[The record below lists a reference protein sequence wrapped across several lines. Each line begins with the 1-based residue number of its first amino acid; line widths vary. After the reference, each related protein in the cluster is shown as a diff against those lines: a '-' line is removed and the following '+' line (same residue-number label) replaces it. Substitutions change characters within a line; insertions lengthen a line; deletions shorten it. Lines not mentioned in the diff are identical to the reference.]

1 MKEKYKNYINK
12 DYTFDKAT
20 MIGIFCLI
28 IVIAGVF
35 GWLYEFIFYYFN
47 SGMKEVYWR
56 GGNFLPWI
64 NIYATG
70 AMMIFFITYK
80 KRKNPL
86 FVFLASFISCGILE
100 YIAGWGMYKF
110 QNGLRC
116 WDYNSEILNFGNI
129 DGFVCLRSVLFF
141 GLSSLLLIYIIVPV
155 CFYVAKKMNRKKF
168 LILSY
173 TLCTIFLF
181 DEFYN
186 LLFAR
191 ILSLPR
197 ASDVYKKLGFHY
209 LYFR

>member
-1 MKEKYKNYINK
+1 MKEKYKKYINE
-12 DYTFDKAT
+12 DYTFDKMT
-20 MIGIFCLI
+20 MGGIFALI
-28 IVIAGVF
+28 IVISGVF
-35 GWLYEFIFYYFN
+35 GFIYEFIFYYFN
-47 SGMKEVYWR
+47 SGMAQIYWR

-70 AMMIFFITYK
+70 ALMIFFLTYR

-100 YIAGWGMYKF
+100 YISGFFMYKLG
-110 QNGLRC
+110 NGLRC

-141 GLSSLLLIYIIVPV
+141 GISSLILIYLIVPF
-155 CFYVAKKMNRKKF
+155 CFSLAQKMNRKKF

-173 TLCTIFLF
+173 TLCAIFLF

-197 ASDVYKKLGFHY
+197 ASTIYKKLGFHY
-209 LYFR
+209 LYFK

>member
-1 MKEKYKNYINK
+1 MIEKYKQYLNNNHSI
-12 DYTFDKAT
+12 DKVT
-20 MIGIFCLI
+20 MSGVFSLI

-47 SGMKEVYWR
+47 SGMTQFYWR

-64 NIYATG
+64 NIYAIG
-70 AMMIFFITYK
+70 AIIIYFLTYK

-86 FVFLASFISCGILE
+86 FVFLVSAISTGILE
-100 YIAGWGMYKF
+100 YIAGWGVETF
-110 QNGLRC
+110 GNGVKC

-129 DGFVCLRSVLFF
+129 DGFVCLRSVLVF
-141 GLSSLLLIYIIVPV
+141 GLSSLLLMYIIVPF
-155 CFYVAKKMNRKKF
+155 CFYLAKKMDRKKF
-168 LILSY
+168 LIISY

-181 DEFYN
+181 DELYN

-197 ASDVYKKLGFHY
+197 ASTIYKKIGFHY
-209 LYFR
+209 LYFK

>member
-1 MKEKYKNYINK
+1 MKEKYKKYINE
-12 DYTFDKAT
+12 DYTFDKMT
-20 MIGIFCLI
+20 MGGIFALI
-28 IVIAGVF
+28 IVISGVF
-35 GWLYEFIFYYFN
+35 GFIYEFIFYYFN
-47 SGMKEVYWR
+47 SGMTQIYWR

-70 AMMIFFITYK
+70 ALMIFFLTYR

-100 YIAGWGMYKF
+100 YISGFFMYKLG
-110 QNGLRC
+110 NGLRC

-141 GLSSLLLIYIIVPV
+141 GISSLILIYIIVPF
-155 CFYVAKKMNRKKF
+155 CFSLAQKMNRKKF

-173 TLCTIFLF
+173 TLCVIFLF

-197 ASDVYKKLGFHY
+197 ASTIYKKLGLHY
-209 LYFR
+209 LYFK

>member
-1 MKEKYKNYINK
+1 MKEKYKKYINE
-12 DYTFDKAT
+12 DYTFDKMT
-20 MIGIFCLI
+20 MGGIFALI
-28 IVIAGVF
+28 IVISGVF
-35 GWLYEFIFYYFN
+35 GFIYEFIFYYFN
-47 SGMKEVYWR
+47 SGMTQIYWR
-56 GGNFLPWI
+56 GGNFLPLI

-70 AMMIFFITYK
+70 ALMIFFLTYR

-100 YIAGWGMYKF
+100 YISGFFMYKLG
-110 QNGLRC
+110 NGLRC

-141 GLSSLLLIYIIVPV
+141 GISSLILIYIIVPF
-155 CFYVAKKMNRKKF
+155 CFSLAQKMNRKKF

-173 TLCTIFLF
+173 TLCAIFLF

-197 ASDVYKKLGFHY
+197 ASTIYKKLGFHY
-209 LYFR
+209 LYFK

>member
-1 MKEKYKNYINK
+1 MKEKYKKYINE
-12 DYTFDKAT
+12 DYTFDKMT
-20 MIGIFCLI
+20 MGGIFALI
-28 IVIAGVF
+28 IVISGVF
-35 GWLYEFIFYYFN
+35 GFIYEFIFYYFN
-47 SGMKEVYWR
+47 SGMTQIYWR

-70 AMMIFFITYK
+70 ALMIFFLTYR

-86 FVFLASFISCGILE
+86 FVFFASFISCGILE
-100 YIAGWGMYKF
+100 YISGFLMYKLG
-110 QNGLRC
+110 NGLRC

-141 GLSSLLLIYIIVPV
+141 GISSLILIYIIVPF
-155 CFYVAKKMNRKKF
+155 CFSLAQKMNRKKF

-173 TLCTIFLF
+173 TLCAIFLF

-197 ASDVYKKLGFHY
+197 ASTIYKKLGFHY
-209 LYFR
+209 LYFK